1 MPPIRKYRVGV
12 DARPFG
18 DLQDRAQRNAACDLD
33 VRSHETP
40 RQAMTRITYV
50 FEPGSVDAYSDAA
63 HRVRRAVMASPDPRR
78 R

>member
-1 MPPIRKYRVGV
+1 
-12 DARPFG
+12 
-18 DLQDRAQRNAACDLD
+18 
-33 VRSHETP
+33 
-40 RQAMTRITYV
+40 MTRITYV